1 MSHLDFEKYL
11 QGASGLSSGKKAL
24 LKRALQKNAGHI
36 LSLSQFI
43 NDLNRFGD
51 DSFETLPSPKKSEI
65 ILALF
70 EAMDK
75 AKFNSAFREI
85 IEIIFEE
92 ENQERE
98 GPHVFPQSLFAL
110 VLRKSRLTDNFSIRP
125 LLVELL
131 LVCSDIPVQGS
142 SHFDYM
148 PGLHH
153 KDDLIRCKTLN
164 FIYRHFGERALPSIL
179 QEVLKMNPP
188 PSVLF
193 CGTLGHFFCRHPN
206 MSWTRGLK
214 RDDLNPDKWDRKDG
228 RWLFLKELLDSCT
241 RLQYLSLVAGGSPG
255 GEGKQKALAL
265 KRASE
270 KSPLRLERCRVILHA
285 GNANR
290 ERPK

>member
-1 MSHLDFEKYL
+1 VSHLDFEKYL
-11 QGASGLSSGKKAL
+11 QGASGLSCEKKAL
-24 LKRALQKNAGHI
+24 LKRVLQKNAGHI
-36 LSLSQFI
+36 LSLSQFM

-51 DSFETLPSPKKSEI
+51 DSFEALPSSKKSEI
-65 ILALF
+65 LLALF

-75 AKFNSAFREI
+75 VRFNSVYGEI
-85 IEIIFEE
+85 IEIIFGEE
-92 ENQERE
+92 TKE
-98 GPHVFPQSLFAL
+98 GQDRDVFPKSFLAL
-110 VLRKSRLTDNFSIRP
+110 VLRKSRLTDNFSLRP
-125 LLVELL
+125 LLADLL

-164 FIYRHFGERALPSIL
+164 FVYQHFGEEALPSIL
-179 QEVLKMNPP
+179 QQVLKMNPP

-206 MSWTRGLK
+206 MSWARGLK

-241 RLQYLSLVAGGSPG
+241 RIQYLSLIAGGSPG
-255 GEGKQKALAL
+255 REIKQKALAL
-265 KRASE
+265 KRARE
-270 KSPLRLERCRVILHA
+270 TSPLRLERFRVILTG

-290 ERPK
+290 